1 MAFFREIWEI
11 IDIHSWTYLLWISNL
26 NNFIRIDKYNWIG
39 IMTIIIIS
47 RHNNPTQIINHQLA
61 YHKTIKTMLQHVWYS
76 KNLKIFKLVKSI
88 FIIVFTFEIT
98 PDITITIRMH
108 IHSIIIIHHQSTLNI
123 QTSIID
129 LYDIINLDILTIA

>member
-39 IMTIIIIS
+39 IITIIIIS
-47 RHNNPTQIINHQLA
+47 RHSNPRQLINYQLA
-61 YHKTIKTMLQHVWYS
+61 YHKTIKTMLQYVWYS

-108 IHSIIIIHHQSTLNI
+108 IHSIIIIHNQSTLSI